1 MNTSATPRP
10 QTKDETVTTAQE
22 YAAIIAE
29 EIRALETALDGP
41 GRYYDA
47 ANPAED
53 DDTDTEY
60 RAALDVLEYPHD
72 IEQTD
77 ILYTY
82 ETETILEITL
92 WHGSN
97 GTTRTEWLRT
107 YGGPTCRVLFDGG
120 DYVDIVTTG
129 GTDSSTAQISI
140 YCPTLAN
147 MVNEI
152 GESCRA

>member
-10 QTKDETVTTAQE
+10 QTKDETVTTAAE

-60 RAALDVLEYPHD
+60 RAALDVLEYAHD
-72 IEQTD
+72 IDPTD
-77 ILYTY
+77 ILATY
-82 ETETILEITL
+82 ENETVLEL
-92 WHGSN
+92 VYWHGSN

-107 YGGPTCRVLFDGG
+107 YGGPTCRIYFESDNYAEVVSTG
-120 DYVDIVTTG
+120 DDNNTARVSVYV
-129 GTDSSTAQISI
+129 
-140 YCPTLAN
+140 PTLAS
-147 MVNEI
+147 MVDEI
-152 GESCRA
+152 AEMAAR